1 VLNDLDRFHLVSDVI
16 DRVPKLGATVASV
29 KQAMR
34 ERLIEHSQY
43 IRAHGDDVPEIRDWR
58 WPY

>member
-1 VLNDLDRFHLVSDVI
+1 
-16 DRVPKLGATVASV
+16 
-29 KQAMR
+29 MR